1 MKKALITGASGEIGT
16 AIVECLRN
24 EYEIY
29 AHTFQKKDFLQTK
42 FASEIQ
48 GGSIHIVKADL
59 SISTGVADLLQQI
72 PCVPDLLIYCAG
84 KELYELFTDTS
95 EHEYAK
101 MLKLHVENPM
111 KIVQQ
116 MLPSMIAKKYGNIIL
131 VSSVWGQVGAS
142 CEVLYATCKGA
153 QQAFVK
159 SLAKET
165 APSGIRVNA
174 VAPGVVDTRM
184 IRDFTEEEQKKLIEE
199 ISMGRFAQPN
209 EIAEVIRFLSSDLS
223 SYMTGSVVTVSG
235 GWQIP

>member
-1 MKKALITGASGEIGT
+1 M
-16 AIVECLRN
+16 
-24 EYEIY
+24 
-29 AHTFQKKDFLQTK
+29 TK
-42 FASEIQ
+42 
-48 GGSIHIVKADL
+48 
-59 SISTGVADLLQQI
+59 T
-72 PCVPDLLIYCAG
+72 
-84 KELYELFTDTS
+84 ELYT
-95 EHEYAK
+95 
-101 MLKLHVENPM
+101 
-111 KIVQQ
+111 
-116 MLPSMIAKKYGNIIL
+116 IAKNTIQHLTLEHDGEC
-131 VSSVWGQVGAS
+131 GQVGAS

-199 ISMGRFAQPN
+199 IPMGRFAQPN

>member
-1 MKKALITGASGEIGT
+1 M
-16 AIVECLRN
+16 
-24 EYEIY
+24 
-29 AHTFQKKDFLQTK
+29 
-42 FASEIQ
+42 
-48 GGSIHIVKADL
+48 
-59 SISTGVADLLQQI
+59 
-72 PCVPDLLIYCAG
+72 
-84 KELYELFTDTS
+84 
-95 EHEYAK
+95 
-101 MLKLHVENPM
+101 
-111 KIVQQ
+111 
-116 MLPSMIAKKYGNIIL
+116 
-131 VSSVWGQVGAS
+131 
-142 CEVLYATCKGA
+142 YATCKGA

-199 ISMGRFAQPN
+199 IPMGRFAQPN